1 MLNYCE
7 FKNMFGK
14 PNTGAHKYRFFN
26 IAIIDVVLTIVLA
39 YVISWFFEYP
49 LLLTLGILFLLGIL
63 MHRFFCVRTTV
74 DKFLFPNVDE

>member
-1 MLNYCE
+1 
-7 FKNMFGK
+7 MFGK